1 MLDNFNHGENPIFAN
16 MEINAYRTKEEDP
29 YIYMNFKRLKNEEY
43 IRNHIDNKKHF
54 QIEKLY
60 VGDFYEN
67 EQFSVFNIEHY
78 FPEGYAILPFYKK
91 VNVKNLK
98 LGQINQDKYIVL
110 KIVSELYKVKAIL
123 FLGEDEDTNILKI
136 SIYNY
141 SSYYKTNEEEEL
153 QKIFDVGKYII
164 CINSFYK
171 VYTSLDDGLRIES
184 PAEIILLNDIN
195 ELNYFFERNNNR
207 NIIGLKELGN
217 FFMQK
222 MIYEK
227 AIYYYSESISM
238 IKSDKSKFNEEIY
251 IITLSNLIEA
261 YLKYGY
267 YTKALLIANE
277 GLKSLKEYNDK
288 IKNKEGIINT
298 KIELQKQK
306 IIFRKI
312 RALKGL
318 RQFYKIYEFLNIKLP
333 LNFVKNNL
341 QIFDLL
347 YKDYE
352 SNIKIDDI
360 LEIKDR
366 DNLLNLPEFKNIISD
381 LENKILNETGKYNFY
396 DLLKIE
402 QNNFELNCGDYYS
415 HKIYLDYNYK
425 KGIFIKAKEF
435 IKKGELIIAEKAIFA
450 INQTS
455 TEKKDSLQND
465 IITYNT
471 ILERFKKFPDDYKK
485 LNLLYNGINGNLNLK
500 KRFDKIYEPMTQDK
514 LANIIFKNRH
524 STRRSPYFPQ
534 MISSGLFYISSF
546 INHSCDCNANYN
558 GIGDFIILFSIKDI
572 NKDEEITISYCD
584 QNEIYEKRKI
594 KLDNWGINCNCE
606 FCTNDIATRNK
617 EYKIIYNEYIDF
629 FQNYAYKANISKDE
643 LSIIYE
649 KIMFLEIFLKQNDN
663 FLKPYEKCRILTCIF
678 QFYNF
683 ANEIEK
689 SKLILKSFFDV
700 EKGNYFLIASEIL
713 NHNLRFN
720 YHLIEINYKEGENL
734 FIEAKKKLI
743 ECFLKMTPYK
753 EKDVEEMIK
762 LNIQSHKNFLNSFKK
777 LNLFE

>member
-1 MLDNFNHGENPIFAN
+1 MSDSFNQGENPIFSN
-16 MEINAYRTKEEDP
+16 MEINAYRTKEEVP
-29 YIYMNFKRLKNEEY
+29 HIYKNFKRLKNEEY
-43 IRNHIDNKKHF
+43 IRNHLDNKNHY

-60 VGDFYEN
+60 IGDFYEKVN
-67 EQFSVFNIEHY
+67 ALNIDHY
-78 FPEGYAILPFYKK
+78 FPEGYEILPFYKK
-91 VNVKNLK
+91 VNVKDLK

-123 FLGEDEDTNILKI
+123 FLGEDEDKNILKI

-141 SSYYKTNEEEEL
+141 SSYYKTNKEEEL

-171 VYTSLDDGLRIES
+171 VYTSKDDGLRIES

-222 MIYEK
+222 MVYEK

-238 IKSDKSKFNEEIY
+238 IKKDNSKLNEEIY
-251 IITLSNLIEA
+251 IIILSNLTEA

-267 YTKALLIANE
+267 NRKALLIANE
-277 GLKSLKEYNDK
+277 GLKSLKEYNEK
-288 IKNKEGIINT
+288 IKNKEGIINS

-312 RALKGL
+312 RALKGI
-318 RQFYKIYEFLNIKLP
+318 RQFYKIYEFLNINLP

-352 SNIKIDDI
+352 SNIKINDI

-366 DNLLNLPEFKNIISD
+366 DNLLNLPEFKNILSD
-381 LENKILNETGKYNFY
+381 LENKILNETGNYNIY
-396 DLLKIE
+396 NLLKIE

-415 HKIYLDYNYK
+415 PKINLDYSYK
-425 KGIFIKAKEF
+425 KGIIIKAKDF

-450 INQTS
+450 INQS
-455 TEKKDSLQND
+455 SNEKKDSLQKD

-500 KRFDKIYEPMTQDK
+500 KRFDKIYEPMNQEK

-524 STRRSPYFPQ
+524 STRRGPYFPQ
-534 MISSGLFYISSF
+534 LISSGLFYISSF
-546 INHSCDCNANYN
+546 INHSCYCNTSFD
-558 GIGDFIILFSIKDI
+558 GIGDFIFLYSIKDI
-572 NKDEEITISYCD
+572 RKDEEITISYCN
-584 QNEIYEKRKI
+584 QNEIYKKRKI
-594 KLDNWGINCNCE
+594 KFDNWGINCNCE
-606 FCTNDIATRNK
+606 FCVNDIATKNK
-617 EYKIIYNEYIDF
+617 EYKTIYNEYIDF
-629 FQNYAYKANISKDE
+629 FQNYVYKANISKDD
-643 LSIIYE
+643 LSMIYR
-649 KIMFLEIFLKQNDN
+649 KIQFLEDFLKQKES
-663 FLKPYEKCRILTCIF
+663 FLKPYEKCIILTVIF

-700 EKGNYFLIASEIL
+700 DKENYFLIASEIL
-713 NHNLRFN
+713 NLNLRFN
-720 YHLIEINYKEGENL
+720 HHLIEMNYKEGENL

-743 ECFLKMTPYK
+743 EYFLKMTPYK
-753 EKDVEEMIK
+753 EKDIEEMIK

>member
-1 MLDNFNHGENPIFAN
+1 
-16 MEINAYRTKEEDP
+16 
-29 YIYMNFKRLKNEEY
+29 
-43 IRNHIDNKKHF
+43 
-54 QIEKLY
+54 
-60 VGDFYEN
+60 
-67 EQFSVFNIEHY
+67 
-78 FPEGYAILPFYKK
+78 
-91 VNVKNLK
+91 
-98 LGQINQDKYIVL
+98 
-110 KIVSELYKVKAIL
+110 
-123 FLGEDEDTNILKI
+123 
-136 SIYNY
+136 
-141 SSYYKTNEEEEL
+141 
-153 QKIFDVGKYII
+153 
-164 CINSFYK
+164 
-171 VYTSLDDGLRIES
+171 
-184 PAEIILLNDIN
+184 
-195 ELNYFFERNNNR
+195 
-207 NIIGLKELGN
+207 
-217 FFMQK
+217 MQK
-222 MIYEK
+222 MVYEK

-277 GLKSLKEYNDK
+277 GLKALKEYNDK
-288 IKNKEGIINT
+288 IKNKEGIINA
-298 KIELQKQK
+298 KIEMQKQK

-366 DNLLNLPEFKNIISD
+366 DNLLNLPEFKNLISD

-415 HKIYLDYNYK
+415 HKIYLDYN
-425 KGIFIKAKEF
+425 
-435 IKKGELIIAEKAIFA
+435 
-450 INQTS
+450 
-455 TEKKDSLQND
+455 DSLQND

-558 GIGDFIILFSIKDI
+558 GIGDFIILFSIKDV
-572 NKDEEITISYCD
+572 NKDEEITISYCE

-606 FCTNDIATRNK
+606 FCANDIATRNK

-700 EKGNYFLIASEIL
+700 EKENYFLIASEIL
-713 NHNLRFN
+713 NLNLRFN
-720 YHLIEINYKEGENL
+720 HHLIEMNNKEGENL

-743 ECFLKMTPYK
+743 ECFLKMTHYK